1 MKDVILIVDEVD
13 QLLAEPELLMHA
25 LNAKMMIGLSA
36 SLGGEVGLKRYE
48 DFFKGHAHYQWLLP
62 EHEGDLDLERLRL
75 DTWVSAKKIPYDKLA
90 RLILDKRSKLGLPT
104 LILAENAKQQAKIA
118 AELQKLD
125 DLKEVRIYSFDA

>member
-1 MKDVILIVDEVD
+1 MKDVILIVDDVD

-25 LNAKMMIGLSA
+25 LNAKMLIGLSA

-75 DTWVSAKKIPYDKLA
+75 HTWVSAKKIPYDKLA
-90 RLILDKRSKLGLPT
+90 RLILENRNNLNLPT
-104 LILAENAKQQAKIA
+104 LVLVDTVNQAKKVA
-118 AELQKLD
+118 AELQKQEG
-125 DLKEVRIYSFDA
+125 LKDSRIFMFDA